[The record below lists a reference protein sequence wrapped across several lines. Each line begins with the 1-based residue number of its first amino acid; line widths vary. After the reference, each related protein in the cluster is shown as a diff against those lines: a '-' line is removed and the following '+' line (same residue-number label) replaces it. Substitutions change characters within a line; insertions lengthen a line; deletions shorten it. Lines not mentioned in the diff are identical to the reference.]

1 MPELQKCLLYVYRI
15 EGGFFFLHMKIV
27 EKPWGKEVWFAC
39 SEHYVGKLI
48 YINKGHRLSRQYH
61 RVKHETI
68 YIDKGELLLE
78 IGAGDEIESLIL
90 KEGDAKVIEPG
101 VVHRMYAKDSDVR
114 LIEVSTPQVDDVV
127 RLEDDY
133 GRVEA

>member
-1 MPELQKCLLYVYRI
+1 
-15 EGGFFFLHMKIV
+15 MKIV
-27 EKPWGKEVWFAC
+27 EKPWGREVWFAQT
-39 SEHYVGKLI
+39 EYYVGKLI

-61 RVKHETI
+61 KVKHETI
-68 YIDKGELLLE
+68 YIDRGELLLE
-78 IGAGDEIESLIL
+78 IGEGDKVETLIL
-90 KEGDAKVIEPG
+90 KEGDVRVIAPG

-133 GRVEA
+133 GREDKR